1 MSDKPSYLSLL
12 NAIAVGELGGEV
24 LFNEWAAATPNDD
37 VRAVLQTV
45 ALREGEHAK
54 SFAKRI
60 NELGYSV
67 IPKEDPDLAGRCA
80 IAGSTT
86 LTDCEKFERLG
97 YKRVEENNDEDTFSN
112 FFDDLTMDIRTG
124 EFMGRY
130 VSEERDS
137 VRMLR
142 DCYNAVSAADTM
154 GAAATT
160 ALEARLDR
168 IEAALA
174 ELAAASRGST
184 SDGKIK
190 AKK

>member
-1 MSDKPSYLSLL
+1 MSEKPSYLGLL

-24 LFNEWAAATPNDD
+24 LFTEWAAATPNDD
-37 VRAVLQTV
+37 VRAVLETV

-67 IPKEDPDLAGRCA
+67 IPKEDADLPARCA
-80 IAGSTT
+80 IAGSDA

-97 YKRVEENNDEDTFSN
+97 FNRPASN
-112 FFDDLTMDIRTG
+112 TDIFAKFFDDVTMDVRTG
-124 EFMGRY
+124 ELMGRY
-130 VSEERDS
+130 ISEERDS

-142 DCYNAVSAADTM
+142 ACFNAVAADDAGAADTS
-154 GAAATT
+154 

-168 IEAALA
+168 IELALA
-174 ELAAASRGST
+174 ELAAATVGT
-184 SDGKIK
+184 SDGKVK
-190 AKK
+190 AKR